1 MFAARLTYF
10 SNSFASPSAQKAHET
25 NNPCCTSFRLT
36 TSLLC
41 CLLVSFPAFA
51 SAEDTT
57 TDAAPATQSTTA
69 SQMENVTDKS
79 DDSEQQKGRVARAIF
94 TSAIVDREP
103 VDNLTTVT
111 GDTQRVFFFSDLREL
126 AGQIVTHRWEYN
138 GNVMAEV
145 TFKVGDGARWRVYS
159 SKNLLPEWTGQWTVI
174 VSNENG
180 WPIKAS
186 MFEYSAATMDQSADK
201 IMTETDTPIAP

>member
-1 MFAARLTYF
+1 MFAARLLSF
-10 SNSFASPSAQKAHET
+10 SPIFTQALVLKSRKRKNSCRTPT
-25 NNPCCTSFRLT
+25 GITT

-41 CLLVSFPAFA
+41 YLLISLPTLAI
-51 SAEDTT
+51 AEDATPAAAVAATDSTPSPEATT
-57 TDAAPATQSTTA
+57 TQ
-69 SQMENVTDKS
+69 KS
-79 DDSEQQKGRVARAIF
+79 DDSEKKQGRVARAIF

-103 VDNLTTVT
+103 VDNLSTVS

-138 GNVMAEV
+138 GKVMAEV
-145 TFKVGDGARWRVYS
+145 MFKVGNGARWRVYS
-159 SKNLLPEWTGQWTVI
+159 SKNLLPEWTGQWTVV

-186 MFEYSAATMDQSADK
+186 MFEYSAEKMDK
-201 IMTETDTPIAP
+201 PTEEPTVKASH